1 MTNYLVTGATGY
13 IGKRLVDYLVKNNND
28 SIVALSKSKKNI
40 QSSTNL
46 KIVNCDLAKSKV
58 PDSCFDGIDVII
70 HLAGYAHDLSNS
82 KNN

>member
-46 KIVNCDLAKSKV
+46 KIVNCDKKYFSTVKCHQLNLLY
-58 PDSCFDGIDVII
+58 P
-70 HLAGYAHDLSNS
+70 L
-82 KNN
+82 